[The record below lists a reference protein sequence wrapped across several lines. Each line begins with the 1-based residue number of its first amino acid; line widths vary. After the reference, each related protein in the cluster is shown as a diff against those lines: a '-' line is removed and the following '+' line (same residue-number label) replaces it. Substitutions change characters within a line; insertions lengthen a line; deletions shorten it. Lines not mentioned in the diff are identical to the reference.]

1 MITNLIFHNLK
12 GIKAWSNLSISKI
25 DVAKVI
31 NLSYHKR
38 LFMIFDRTHPYT
50 LQITYSEPIERLMA
64 APVIGGQGGTAIVK
78 QVDLTQYITKRYTT
92 LDEVE
97 NEISEIIKKQEQLIN
112 VGKSIVINIDKL
124 NDLSKLK

>member
-1 MITNLIFHNLK
+1 
-12 GIKAWSNLSISKI
+12 
-25 DVAKVI
+25 
-31 NLSYHKR
+31 
-38 LFMIFDRTHPYT
+38 MIFDRTHPYT